1 MASDDAL
8 DVKLEAFEARMKDK
22 LQALFREFRFGQS
35 ESLKRSQ
42 HGEGSDR
49 RENQSEKVASLLL
62 LTATIGAA
70 PIASLFLPTCC
81 YLCSSTVPSMSL
93 SPSSLVVATVTSSL
107 AYGLQLCS
115 LLCYSIAT
123 HSNIVAATFHYNF
136 HRRAT
141 IPPSLLPATPSSA
154 QPLPALLSPA
164 FCHLQPRHQ
173 PLPPLLLSLPP
184 WPLLPLLPATIFF
197 LFQRKPSSLVV
208 DIASCS
214 HAIVRPLLLPIDVDH
229 GPPATPWRPSDLA
242 AALFLFPCLSL
253 LLISLLL
260 TTIVVAVPPIVAVGI
275 DSNHRPHHCCSSL
288 PSSLPLA
295 PAASFPSLLSSLF
308 PDQQITPFGDLGD
321 DTPNRTTTTSSSL

>member
-49 RENQSEKVASLLL
+49 RENQSEKGDQ
-62 LTATIGAA
+62 ATI
-70 PIASLFLPTCC
+70 
-81 YLCSSTVPSMSL
+81 PSMSL
-93 SPSSLVVATVTSSL
+93 SPSSLVVATVASSL

-123 HSNIVAATFHYNF
+123 HSNIVAATFHYF
-136 HRRAT
+136 HCRVT

-154 QPLPALLSPA
+154 QPLLALLSPA

-173 PLPPLLLSLPP
+173 PLP
-184 WPLLPLLPATIFF
+184 
-197 LFQRKPSSLVV
+197 QPSSLVV

-214 HAIVRPLLLPIDVDH
+214 HAIARPLLLPIDVDH

-242 AALFLFPCLSL
+242 AALFLFPCLPL

-260 TTIVVAVPPIVAVGI
+260 TAIVVAVPPIVAVGI